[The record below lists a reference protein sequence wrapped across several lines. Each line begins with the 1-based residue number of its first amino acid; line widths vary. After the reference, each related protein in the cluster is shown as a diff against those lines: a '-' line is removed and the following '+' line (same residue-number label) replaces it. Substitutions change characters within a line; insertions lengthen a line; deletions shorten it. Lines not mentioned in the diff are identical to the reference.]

1 MEFNNTFEKSYN
13 YLGSIIVSIKNQLYD
28 VFIDLQDDEE
38 EEATSNTQLLNKT
51 NSSEKTIDIEEDMKY
66 PLLIDELNCEVIL
79 CEEEEEDENLNQH
92 NTAFV
97 LDSSQIDWND
107 PRYDAYYDPHEECK
121 EYPEFL
127 DNNDGNYGSNYNGGY
142 DSY

>member
-1 MEFNNTFEKSYN
+1 MEFNNAFEKSYN

-51 NSSEKTIDIEEDMKY
+51 NNSEKTVDIEEDMKY
-66 PLLIDELNCEVIL
+66 PLLIDELNGEVIW
-79 CEEEEEDENLNQH
+79 CEEEEEDDNLNQH

-107 PRYDAYYDPHEECK
+107 PRYGAYYDPHEECK

-127 DNNDGNYGSNYNGGY
+127 YNNDGNYGSNYNGGY
-142 DSY
+142 DSH